1 MKKQYKALLW
11 IVLVGCL
18 SYLYLDSKKQ
28 EAKIVVV
35 DKVEVKQIQQK
46 LVVEKTSKLPAPK
59 VCNYLEVG
67 K

>member
-46 LVVEKTSKLPAPK
+46 LVVEKTSKLPTPK

>member
-1 MKKQYKALLW
+1 
-11 IVLVGCL
+11 
-18 SYLYLDSKKQ
+18 LDSKKQ
-28 EAKIVVV
+28 ETKIAIV
-35 DKVEVKQIQQK
+35 DKVEVRQVQQK

>member
-28 EAKIVVV
+28 EIKIAVV

-46 LVVEKTSKLPAPK
+46 LVVEKTPKLPTTN
-59 VCNYLEVG
+59 VTNYLQVG
-67 K
+67 N

>member
-18 SYLYLDSKKQ
+18 SYLYKDYKKQ
-28 EAKIVVV
+28 EIRIPIAN
-35 DKVEVKQIQQK
+35 KVEVKQNQQK
-46 LVVEKTSKLPAPK
+46 LVVEKTSKLTAPK

>member
-28 EAKIVVV
+28 ETKIAIV
-35 DKVEVKQIQQK
+35 DKVEVRQVQQK
-46 LVVEKTSKLPAPK
+46 LVVEKTPKLPAPK

>member
-1 MKKQYKALLW
+1 MKKQHKALLW

-28 EAKIVVV
+28 EIRIAVV
-35 DKVEVKQIQQK
+35 DKVRVKQIQQK